1 MSPSKT
7 FDPNPPIEGSIYTP
21 AAAKSLDMIMEY
33 YAEDVNIIITEDLAP
48 KWDAMINLYNEYY
61 ADIIRGVKPVSS
73 FDQFVKEWN
82 AAGGDEFS
90 SYLAEILQ

>member
-1 MSPSKT
+1 M
-7 FDPNPPIEGSIYTP
+7 EGSIYTP

-33 YAEDVNIIITEDLAP
+33 YAEDVNIIIPEELAP
-48 KWDAMINLYNEYY
+48 NWDAMINLYNEYY

-90 SYLAEILQ
+90 SYLAEIFK